1 MARTKGSINQ
11 NIHFKTR
18 EAFDIHL
25 LYDEKKLLSGENP
38 PAFWFQRLIEL
49 SNNPPYVIAFREPTK
64 FNISSFN
71 LADYIDEKLKV
82 KTAYQAK
89 HGWVSPFPQGHPD
102 HTPMVSKEEQT
113 ENMQRRN

>member
-18 EAFDIHL
+18 EAFDINL

-49 SNNPPYVIAFREPTK
+49 
-64 FNISSFN
+64 
-71 LADYIDEKLKV
+71 
-82 KTAYQAK
+82 
-89 HGWVSPFPQGHPD
+89 
-102 HTPMVSKEEQT
+102 
-113 ENMQRRN
+113 

>member
-1 MARTKGSINQ
+1 MARTKGSINK

-49 SNNPPYVIAFREPTK
+49 SNNPPYVIALRITK
-64 FNISSFN
+64 RQARITNTQPSSW
-71 LADYIDEKLKV
+71 IDV
-82 KTAYQAK
+82 
-89 HGWVSPFPQGHPD
+89 
-102 HTPMVSKEEQT
+102 
-113 ENMQRRN
+113 R